1 MESKSWLTRNILLI
15 SFSAFFADLGYQ
27 AVVAAIPVFLVI
39 VLHAPAWAFGL
50 TMAISYGFGAFLGYI
65 GGRLSDR
72 YGRKKIAIIGNSIIP
87 VLSLT
92 GLASTFS
99 EAAALFSTGWLF
111 RNFRSPARRA
121 MISEETNS
129 KNKGRVFG
137 FLNALDVGGGVVS
150 VVMLIALVL
159 AGISIRSIFLITII
173 PLVIS
178 TLLLANVKERRK
190 RLLPQSNASSAS
202 TKSIIS
208 GRTYKGVIIA
218 TALYGFSYYS
228 LGFPILT
235 IAQTSG
241 IDTLGFASYA
251 LFLATSAVFG
261 YIIGTR
267 KYRLIA
273 SLAFLGYIL
282 SAFGTMGIGLSYTFN
297 LGIVPMFI
305 SVFVI
310 GMALGAID
318 TLEPTIISYT
328 KSAAQQGRGM
338 GSLTSAR
345 SIGILVGNLS
355 MGLLYALNPL
365 YSYSYASIVSLLAGL
380 ILLYFGRGFLR
391 RI

>member
-1 MESKSWLTRNILLI
+1 MLDKWLTRNILLI

-39 VLHAPAWAFGL
+39 VLHAPAWVFGL
-50 TMAISYGFGAFLGYI
+50 TMAISYGLGAFLGYI
-65 GGRLSDR
+65 GGILSDK

-87 VLSLT
+87 MLSLT

-121 MISEETNS
+121 LLSEEANS

-137 FLNALDVGGGVVS
+137 FLNALDVGGGVIS
-150 VVMLIALVL
+150 VTMLIALVAL
-159 AGISIRSIFLITII
+159 GISLRSIFLITIV
-173 PLVIS
+173 PLAIS
-178 TLLLANVKERRK
+178 TLLLVKVKERRRAK
-190 RLLPQSNASSAS
+190 ANGRVAKGA
-202 TKSIIS
+202 TGKSIIS
-208 GRTYKGVIIA
+208 SRAYKGVIIA

-251 LFLATSAVFG
+251 LFLATSAIFG

-267 KYRLIA
+267 KYRIIA
-273 SLAFLGYIL
+273 SLAFMGYIL
-282 SAFGTMGIGLSYTFN
+282 SAIGTIGIGLAYNFKF
-297 LGIVPMFI
+297 GVVPMFI

-310 GMALGAID
+310 GVALGVID
-318 TLEPTIISYT
+318 TLEPTMITYT

-345 SIGILVGNLS
+345 SIGILAGNLS
-355 MGLLYALNPL
+355 MGLLYTINPL
-365 YSYSYASIVSLLAGL
+365 YSYSYASAVSLLAGL
-380 ILLYFGRGFLR
+380 ILIYFGRDFLH

>member
-1 MESKSWLTRNILLI
+1 MLDKWLTRNILLI

-39 VLHAPAWAFGL
+39 VLHAPAWVFGL
-50 TMAISYGFGAFLGYI
+50 TMAISYGLGAFLGYI
-65 GGRLSDR
+65 GGILSDK

-121 MISEETNS
+121 LLSEEANS

-137 FLNALDVGGGVVS
+137 FLNALDVGGGVIS
-150 VVMLIALVL
+150 VTMLIALVAL
-159 AGISIRSIFLITII
+159 GISLRSIFLITIV
-173 PLVIS
+173 PLAIS
-178 TLLLANVKERRK
+178 TLLLVKVKERRRAK
-190 RLLPQSNASSAS
+190 ANGRVAKGA
-202 TKSIIS
+202 TDKSIIS
-208 GRTYKGVIIA
+208 SRAYKGVIIA

-251 LFLATSAVFG
+251 LFLATSAIFG

-267 KYRLIA
+267 KYRIIA
-273 SLAFLGYIL
+273 SLAFMGYIL
-282 SAFGTMGIGLSYTFN
+282 SAIGTIGIGLAYNFKF
-297 LGIVPMFI
+297 GVVPMFV

-310 GMALGAID
+310 GIALGVID
-318 TLEPTIISYT
+318 TLEPTMITYT

-345 SIGILVGNLS
+345 SIGILAGNLS
-355 MGLLYALNPL
+355 MGLLYTINPL
-365 YSYSYASIVSLLAGL
+365 YSYSYASAVSLLAGL
-380 ILLYFGRGFLR
+380 ILIYFGRDFLH